1 MQCGL
6 DNVSFAYGDKAVLD
20 GVTLAF
26 PWQGSVCLFGPSGCG
41 KSTVLRLLAGLERPH
56 AGRIVGMRERRIAML
71 FQENRL
77 LPWSSLAE
85 NVLLGMGKEAR
96 TDQALAW
103 LEAVGLR
110 TEAEQRPDALS
121 GGMRRR
127 AALARAL
134 AMPSDILLLDE
145 PLKELDTE
153 NQQRM
158 QSLIQ
163 TQAQRKLLVLVTHDR
178 REAEALCEH
187 VWTFEGPPFRR
198 ADED

>member
-6 DNVSFAYGDKAVLD
+6 DEVSFSFGEKAVLD
-20 GVTLAF
+20 AFSLAL

-41 KSTVLRLLAGLERPH
+41 KSTVLRLLAGLERPDT
-56 AGRIVGMRERRIAML
+56 GRIIGMQGRRIAML

-77 LPWSSLAE
+77 LPWSSLVE
-85 NVLLGMGKEAR
+85 NVMLGMGKEAR
-96 TDQALAW
+96 ADQALAW
-103 LEAVGLR
+103 LEAVGL
-110 TEAEQRPDALS
+110 EAEAWQRPDALS

-127 AALARAL
+127 TALARAL
-134 AMPSDILLLDE
+134 AMPSDVLLLDE
-145 PLKELDTE
+145 PLKELDAQ
-153 NQQRM
+153 NQKRM
-158 QSLIQ
+158 QGLIH
-163 TQAQRKLLVLVTHDR
+163 TQAQGKLMVLVTHDH